1 MKQGLAQKQKL
12 LEGWKIEP
20 LSKVIEV
27 FDSGSRPKGGVTH
40 IKNGIPSISAEQMNN
55 QGKFY
60 FDNIK
65 YIPEE
70 FFKNL
75 DKGIINKYDTLIV
88 KDGATTGKTCFI
100 DDDFPFEKSAI
111 NEHVFVVRANE
122 KIHPKLLFYNIFS
135 DFGQQQITKS
145 FHGGTIG
152 GITKSLLDDFFVVYP
167 EDKKFQQQIVSK
179 LDAQMAQIEIMKEKA
194 EKEKEASEIFSES
207 ILKSVFNNPT
217 YKKEKIKNICEV
229 NPRKSK
235 LKYSDD
241 TETSFIPMES
251 VNQYKSIIDMP
262 QVKPFGKIKKGYTYF
277 EENDVLFAKITPCMQ
292 NKKSA
297 IAKNLING
305 FGFGTTEFHVL
316 RANSNILPELL
327 LYYVREGSFIEE
339 AKSHFTGAVGQ
350 QRVPKEFIEE
360 YEILYPASKK
370 EQLELLK
377 KIEKSNK
384 EIHQINEMIDN
395 KLSAVSQLPS
405 SILNE
410 IFGKYGLPPGAN

>member
-75 DKGIINKYDTLIV
+75 DKGIIHKYDTLIV

-100 DDDFPFEKSAI
+100 DDDFPFKKSAI

-135 DFGQQQITKS
+135 DFGQKQIKKS

-167 EDKKFQQQIVSK
+167 EDKKVQQQIVAK
-179 LDAQMAQIEIMKEKA
+179 LDAQMAQIKIMKKEA
-194 EKEKEASEIFSES
+194 EKEKGASEIFAES
-207 ILKSVFNNPT
+207 ILKSVFNNPS
-217 YKKEKIKNICEV
+217 YKKDKIKNLCVV
-229 NPRKSK
+229 NPRKSE

-241 TETSFIPMES
+241 SETSFIPMES
-251 VNQYKSIIDMP
+251 VDQYKGIIDMP
-262 QVKPFGKIKKGYTYF
+262 QVKPFGKVKKGYTYF

-297 IAKNLING
+297 MAKNLING

-316 RANSNILPELL
+316 RANSKILPELL

-360 YEILYPASKK
+360 YEIYYPKSKE
-370 EQLELLK
+370 EQIRLLK
-377 KIEKSNK
+377 TIENSNDEVHK
-384 EIHQINEMIDN
+384 INEMLDN
-395 KLSAVSQLPS
+395 KLSAISLLPS
-405 SILNE
+405 SLLNE
-410 IFGKYGLPPGAN
+410 VFGKYDIPDVK